1 MDKDQV
7 RIFWTL
13 ICGSML
19 HWCRTLRGLTGDRM
33 AMGYFPGVTLGMSGK
48 FVGDSHDAETTEAS
62 ERSPPGDVF
71 RELRLVNALR
81 RATVFSSSLGVWSYV
96 SLSIDMQP
104 SLSGRMRSNSGRLHM
119 SVTVAPGCT
128 STSKLAAKTGA
139 RN

>member
-19 HWCRTLRGLTGDRM
+19 HWCRTRRGPTGDR
-33 AMGYFPGVTLGMSGK
+33 MGYFPGVTLGMSGK

-62 ERSPPGDVF
+62 ERSPPGEVF

-81 RATVFSSSLGVWSYV
+81 RATVFSSRRAARTWFVGTCRVDGVGGDAYCVV
-96 SLSIDMQP
+96 SR
-104 SLSGRMRSNSGRLHM
+104 GWRGN
-119 SVTVAPGCT
+119 
-128 STSKLAAKTGA
+128 
-139 RN
+139 

>member
-19 HWCRTLRGLTGDRM
+19 RWCRTRRGLTGDR
-33 AMGYFPGVTLGMSGK
+33 MGYFPGVTLGMSGK

>member
-62 ERSPPGDVF
+62 ERSPPGEVF
-71 RELRLVNALR
+71 SELRLVNALR
-81 RATVFSSSLGVWSYV
+81 RATVFSSRRAARTWFVGTCRVDGVGGDAYRVV
-96 SLSIDMQP
+96 SR
-104 SLSGRMRSNSGRLHM
+104 GWRGN
-119 SVTVAPGCT
+119 
-128 STSKLAAKTGA
+128 
-139 RN
+139 

>member
-19 HWCRTLRGLTGDRM
+19 HWCRTRRGLTGDRT

-48 FVGDSHDAETTEAS
+48 FVGDSHDADTTEAS
-62 ERSPPGDVF
+62 ERSPPGEVF
-71 RELRLVNALR
+71 SELRLVNALR
-81 RATVFSSSLGVWSYV
+81 RATVFSSRRGVWSYV

-139 RN
+139 RK